1 MQSKCIKFSQRNS
14 AASTSELKCLIWK
27 MSIKSDN
34 CTLPNEYRMKC
45 PLHEDTISQ
54 RTCGQNLTLRTI
66 VDSLNTI
73 DIPEEIIKSLRV
85 YHTYLNTECTERSF
99 NEKQQKVLHTF
110 LLEFNKMVSKYRIY
124 KSKLYISIY
133 IYSIYKYV
141 NVYYRMKLHKTN

>member
-1 MQSKCIKFSQRNS
+1 MQSKSIKFGQRNS
-14 AASTSELKCLIWK
+14 AASTSELKCLIRK

-45 PLHEDTISQ
+45 PLHEDTISR

-73 DIPEEIIKSLRV
+73 DIPEEIINSLRV
-85 YHTYLNTECTERSF
+85 YHTYLNTECTEKSF

-110 LLEFNKMVSKYRIY
+110 LLEFNKMVSKYKIY

-133 IYSIYKYV
+133 IQSGW
-141 NVYYRMKLHKTN
+141 

>member
-1 MQSKCIKFSQRNS
+1 MQSKCIKFGQRNS
-14 AASTSELKCLIWK
+14 AASTSELKCLIQK

-45 PLHEDTISQ
+45 PLNKDTISQ

-73 DIPEEIIKSLRV
+73 DIPEEIIKSLKV
-85 YHTYLNTECTERSF
+85 YHTYLNTEYTERSF

-110 LLEFNKMVSKYRIY
+110 LLEFNKMASKTY

-133 IYSIYKYV
+133 IHHI
-141 NVYYRMKLHKTN
+141 